1 MGALHS
7 ESKKFCI
14 RTGKCGKA
22 WAENLHILA
31 LLSQPHLQDVSPP
44 LLLFWALSLLAE
56 HSFQTWYSRKGGI
69 TSHTFQAILFPKPI
83 NALSAVL
90 VPVRCCV
97 SQVQFV
103 SRHSPSRCTVVMPMC
118 PVISHLMRW
127 QQHKEL
133 QKSFYPFYRAFISLG
148 KNPPP
153 FGEVEFVVKKR
164 LMVHFDTF

>member
-31 LLSQPHLQDVSPP
+31 LLSQPRLQDVSPS

-83 NALSAVL
+83 DALSAVL

-103 SRHSPSRCTVVMPMC
+103 SRHSPSCCTVVMPMC

-133 QKSFYPFYRAFISLG
+133 QKSILSLLQGFHIPREKSTPFWGSRICG
-148 KNPPP
+148 
-153 FGEVEFVVKKR
+153 
-164 LMVHFDTF
+164 